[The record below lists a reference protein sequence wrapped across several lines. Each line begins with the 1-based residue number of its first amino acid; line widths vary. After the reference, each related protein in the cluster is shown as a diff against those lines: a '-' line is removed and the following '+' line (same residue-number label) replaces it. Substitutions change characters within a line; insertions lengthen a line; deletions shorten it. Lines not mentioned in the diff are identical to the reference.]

1 VAINVPAS
9 ALIFDQSGLQVAT
22 IGPDNRVVLKK
33 VTITRDLGKQV
44 EIGSGISA
52 DDNVIDSPPDGVAS
66 GDPVRIA
73 GAPGAAVGG
82 ATPPVKQPETAE
94 AK

>member
-1 VAINVPAS
+1 
-9 ALIFDQSGLQVAT
+9 LQVAT
-22 IGPDNRVVLKK
+22 VGPDNRVVLKK
-33 VTITRDLGKQV
+33 ITIARDLGKQV
-44 EIGSGISA
+44 EIGSGLSA

-73 GAPGAAVGG
+73 GAPGAAVVG
-82 ATPPVKQPETAE
+82 ATRRVAQPETAE